1 MRSILAYI
9 GLGSNL
15 ANPLRQLQ
23 RACRA
28 LEELPDSR
36 LLRCSAF
43 YRSRPLQT
51 GTETGPAGSAVEQPE
66 YINAVAAVETGLAP
80 LALLDALLA
89 IEQDQGRIRNGQRWG
104 ARTLDLDIL
113 LYGQEIITESRLTV
127 PHPGM
132 AEREFVLYP
141 LAQIAPRL
149 VLPDG
154 RPLSGLLAKCP
165 LRGMQQLDTGPELER
180 MDDKAY
186 SGTVQ

>member
-1 MRSILAYI
+1 MSILAYI

-15 ANPLRQLQ
+15 ARPRLQLQ

-28 LEELPDSR
+28 LVQLPDSR
-36 LLRCSAF
+36 LCRCSPF
-43 YRSRPLQT
+43 YRSRPLSIAT
-51 GTETGPAGSAVEQPE
+51 KAEAGITAEQAD
-66 YINAVAAVETGLAP
+66 YINAVVELETTLGP
-80 LALLDALLA
+80 LALLDALQA
-89 IEQDQGRIRNGQRWG
+89 IERAQGRVRTGQRWG

-113 LYGQEIITESRLTV
+113 LYGQEIIAEPRLTV

-141 LAQIAPRL
+141 LAHIAPRL

-154 RPLSGLLAKCP
+154 QSLSDLLAKCP
-165 LRGMQQLDTGPELER
+165 LRGMQQLDPEPER
-180 MDDKAY
+180 MDDEAY

>member
-1 MRSILAYI
+1 MMKSTLAYI

-15 ANPLRQLQ
+15 ANPQRQIQ

-28 LEELPDSR
+28 LAVLPDSR

-51 GTETGPAGSAVEQPE
+51 GVETGPHGAVEQPD
-66 YINAVAAVETGLAP
+66 YINAVAAVETGLTP

-89 IEQDQGRIRNGQRWG
+89 IERDQGRVRDGHRWG

-113 LYGQEIITESRLTV
+113 LYGQEIIIEPRLTV

-154 RPLSGLLAKCP
+154 RPLSDLLAKCP
-165 LRGMQQLDTGPELER
+165 LRGMQQLDPGPER